1 MIYSAIAIFLIP
13 IIQEVFMADRSVL
26 LYISFALFTGLFITS
41 LVFTIKLIF
50 PIEVAYLTEPGKYYK
65 DFRIQY
71 ELTET
76 DRSKVDNALKA
87 SYIGELEK
95 AVEVNDKVF
104 KRKSSFYYNALIF
117 ALTSTIP
124 FLLCLGYHIFQ
135 KDDKAQK
142 IEIVKSKINCKLDK
156 NKTMANQNTQAKP
169 ATSTS
174 STTTRTTQLPGM
186 NNVQVIVSAPQLVK
200 ENSQYSSTDKKK

>member
-1 MIYSAIAIFLIP
+1 MAKSFYDLDYIIEINEKRVEQYTSAYQQVLSKLTNIILIYSAIAIFLIP
-13 IIQEVFMADRSVL
+13 IIQEVFTPGKSIIF
-26 LYISFALFTGLFITS
+26 YICFALFLALFITS
-41 LVFTIKLIF
+41 LVFTVKLVF

-65 DFRIQY
+65 DYRLQY
-71 ELTET
+71 ELTEP
-76 DRSKVDNALKA
+76 DLSKVDDALKA

-135 KDDKAQK
+135 KDDKVQK
-142 IEIVKSKINCKLDK
+142 IEIVKSKINCNLDK
-156 NKTMANQNTQAKP
+156 KLNNGQPKHTD
-169 ATSTS
+169 
-174 STTTRTTQLPGM
+174 TTCRYH
-186 NNVQVIVSAPQLVK
+186 
-200 ENSQYSSTDKKK
+200 E

>member
-1 MIYSAIAIFLIP
+1 MAKSFYDLDYIIEINEKRVEQYTSAYQQVLSKLTNIILIYSAIAIFLIP
-13 IIQEVFMADRSVL
+13 IIQEVFTPAKSTI
-26 LYISFALFTGLFITS
+26 LYICFTLFAGLFITS

-71 ELTET
+71 ELTEP
-76 DRSKVDNALKA
+76 DQIKVDNALKA

-135 KDDKAQK
+135 KDDKVQK
-142 IEIVKSKINCKLDK
+142 IEIVKSKINCNLDK
-156 NKTMANQNTQAKP
+156 KLNNGQSKHTD
-169 ATSTS
+169 
-174 STTTRTTQLPGM
+174 TTCH
-186 NNVQVIVSAPQLVK
+186 
-200 ENSQYSSTDKKK
+200 YH

>member
-1 MIYSAIAIFLIP
+1 MGKSFYDLDYIIEINEKRVEQYTSAYQQVLSKLTNIILIYSAIAIFLIP
-13 IIQEVFMADRSVL
+13 IIQEVFTPGKSIV
-26 LYISFALFTGLFITS
+26 LYICFTLFTGLFITS

-71 ELTET
+71 ELTEP
-76 DRSKVDNALKA
+76 DQGKVDNALKA

-135 KDDKAQK
+135 KDDKVQK
-142 IEIVKSKINCKLDK
+142 IEIVKSKINCNLDK
-156 NKTMANQNTQAKP
+156 KSGNGQSKHTD
-169 ATSTS
+169 
-174 STTTRTTQLPGM
+174 TTCR
-186 NNVQVIVSAPQLVK
+186 
-200 ENSQYSSTDKKK
+200 YH

>member
-1 MIYSAIAIFLIP
+1 M
-13 IIQEVFMADRSVL
+13 
-26 LYISFALFTGLFITS
+26 LYICFTVFAGLFIAS
-41 LVFTIKLIF
+41 LTFTVRLVF

-71 ELTET
+71 ELTEP
-76 DRSKVDNALKA
+76 DPGKVDSALKA

-135 KDDKAQK
+135 KGDQIQK
-142 IEIVKSKINCKLDK
+142 IEIVKSRNNRTLDK
-156 NKTMANQNTQAKP
+156 K
-169 ATSTS
+169 
-174 STTTRTTQLPGM
+174 
-186 NNVQVIVSAPQLVK
+186 
-200 ENSQYSSTDKKK
+200 

>member
-1 MIYSAIAIFLIP
+1 MAKSFYDLDYIIEINEKRVEQYTSAYQQVLSKLTNIILIYSAIAIFLIP
-13 IIQEVFMADRSVL
+13 IIQEVFVPGNNIL
-26 LYISFALFTGLFITS
+26 LYLFFALFAGLFITS
-41 LVFTIKLIF
+41 LVFTVKLIF

-65 DFRIQY
+65 DYRIQY
-71 ELTET
+71 ELTEP
-76 DRSKVDNALKA
+76 DLNKVDKALKA

-135 KDDKAQK
+135 KNDKVQK
-142 IEIVKSKINCKLDK
+142 IEIVKSKINCKLDQK
-156 NKTMANQNTQAKP
+156 FK
-169 ATSTS
+169 
-174 STTTRTTQLPGM
+174 
-186 NNVQVIVSAPQLVK
+186 
-200 ENSQYSSTDKKK
+200 

>member
-1 MIYSAIAIFLIP
+1 MAKSFYDLDYIIEINEKRVEQYTSAYQQVLSKLTNIILIYSAIAIFLIP
-13 IIQEVFMADRSVL
+13 IIQEVFTSGQSII
-26 LYISFALFTGLFITS
+26 LYICFTLFAGLFITS
-41 LVFTIKLIF
+41 LVFTIKLVF

-65 DFRIQY
+65 DYRIQY
-71 ELTET
+71 ELNEPDLT
-76 DRSKVDNALKA
+76 KVDNALKA

-135 KDDKAQK
+135 KDDKVQR
-142 IEIVKSKINCKLDK
+142 IEIVKSKINCNLDKKLDNGQSK
-156 NKTMANQNTQAKP
+156 HTD
-169 ATSTS
+169 
-174 STTTRTTQLPGM
+174 TTCRYH
-186 NNVQVIVSAPQLVK
+186 K
-200 ENSQYSSTDKKK
+200 